1 MTTRLVVDLYH
12 SLVLL
17 THEGKHVQNQ
27 SRGKHS
33 FIFKSPRGPGSRLQS
48 PKKFVR
54 PFGPQFGLKI
64 GGGGPP
70 LDPPLISKFQKAS
83 HNNNNLPSIN
93 IKNIVLHLPSF
104 SRISSGVGVQKLS
117 KVHTQLYVVYVCI
130 SLLQLSTFLQMLII
144 IYFFYRY

>member
-27 SRGKHS
+27 TRGKHS
-33 FIFKSPRGPGSRLQS
+33 FIFKSPRGPGSRSRS
-48 PKKFVR
+48 PKNFVR

-83 HNNNNLPSIN
+83 HNNNNLPSVN
-93 IKNIVLHLPSF
+93 IKKYCFALALVFKDKL
-104 SRISSGVGVQKLS
+104 RCRSSEVK
-117 KVHTQLYVVYVCI
+117 
-130 SLLQLSTFLQMLII
+130 
-144 IYFFYRY
+144 

>member
-33 FIFKSPRGPGSRLQS
+33 FIFKSPWGPGSRSWS
-48 PKKFVR
+48 PKKIFQ
-54 PFGPQFGLKI
+54 PFGPQFRLKI

-70 LDPPLISKFQKAS
+70 LDSPLISKFQKAS
-83 HNNNNLPSIN
+83 HNNNNLLSIN
-93 IKNIVLHLPSF
+93 IKKYCFALALVFNPFAPGDFAGKRVLKLAEWF
-104 SRISSGVGVQKLS
+104 SGHCRAIKS
-117 KVHTQLYVVYVCI
+117 
-130 SLLQLSTFLQMLII
+130 
-144 IYFFYRY
+144 